1 MRRGGGLADMVD
13 RYEDIADEFILS
25 VMQTVMDL
33 VTAMCKATWAVLKQ
47 VTGHPVAFV
56 PIGCLGWL
64 WWAQGRGAV
73 IVSVV
78 MAMLA
83 LFILSRVAPV
93 RFRSLVTR
101 PSVSWVRGTFV
112 YRWRWRSVALR
123 HGLVGRSAL
132 HESQRGT
139 DVEVA
144 KLLRV
149 KSSPDV
155 DRLLIKLPMGMAPR
169 DVEKVCEGV
178 AHAFRARACRV
189 TSAKPGRVWLEVHR
203 RDALRSVVQ
212 PIAQQE
218 AADLTG
224 VPIGVCEDGDP
235 WRLRLSGTHVLIAGA
250 TGSGKGSV
258 LWSLLHGLG
267 SDISQGLVQVWAM
280 DPKGGMELRP
290 GQRLFRRFEDSSAE
304 AMCAAVED
312 LVTMKDERAKA
323 LAARGLRTHTATFDD
338 PHVLLIIDELAT
350 LTALADR
357 AVTNRFEKAL
367 GLLLTQGRA
376 CGITVVAAVQ
386 DPGKDV
392 VGWRDLFPTRVAMR
406 LDNPI
411 QVDMVLGDGA
421 RDRGARADHISELTP
436 GVAYVRVEG
445 SRELRRVRSAYL
457 DDEAIVN
464 LAQRCG
470 PRAYESSE
478 TPTEEQEVA

>member
-1 MRRGGGLADMVD
+1 MQRDEGLADMVD

-25 VMQTVMDL
+25 VMQTAFDL
-33 VTAMCKATWAVLKQ
+33 VSVVCGAVWATLKQ
-47 VTGHPVAFV
+47 VIGHPVPFV
-56 PIGCLGWL
+56 AIGCLSWF

-73 IVSVV
+73 LVSVV
-78 MAMLA
+78 LA
-83 LFILSRVAPV
+83 AAALLILGRVAPGP
-93 RFRSLVTR
+93 FQKLVTQ
-101 PSVSWVRGTFV
+101 PSRSWVRGTFV
-112 YRWRWRSVALR
+112 YRRRWRSVALR
-123 HGLVGRSAL
+123 HGLVARSA
-132 HESQRGT
+132 HESQREPAAEIAR
-139 DVEVA
+139 V
-144 KLLRV
+144 LRV
-149 KSSPDV
+149 RSSSDV
-155 DRLLIKLPMGMAPR
+155 DRLLIKLPVGMSPV
-169 DVEKVCEGV
+169 DLEKVCDGL
-178 AHAFRARACRV
+178 AHAFRARECRV
-189 TSAKPGRVWLEVHR
+189 RSAKPGRVWLEVHR

-212 PIAQQE
+212 PIKRQE
-218 AADLTG
+218 RADLDG
-224 VPIGVCEDGDP
+224 IPIGACEGGDP
-235 WRLRLSGTHVLIAGA
+235 WCLRLSGTHVLIAGA

-258 LWSLLHGLG
+258 LWSLLYGLG
-267 SDISQGLVQVWAM
+267 SDISQGRVRVWAM

-290 GQRLFRRFEDSSAE
+290 GQGLFCRFEDSSAE

-312 LVTMKDERAKA
+312 LVAMKNERAKA
-323 LAARGLRTHTATFDD
+323 LAARGLRIHTASIDE
-338 PHVLLIIDELAT
+338 PHVVLIIDELAT

-392 VGWRDLFPTRVAMR
+392 VGWRDLFPTRVALR

-457 DDEAIVN
+457 NDEAIVD
-464 LAQRCG
+464 LAETCS
-470 PRAYESSE
+470 PRACESNE
-478 TPTEEQEVA
+478 TLTADKEVA

>member
-1 MRRGGGLADMVD
+1 MVD

-25 VMQTVMDL
+25 VMQMLLDL
-33 VTAMCKATWAVLKQ
+33 VSAMCKAVWAMLKLAIR
-47 VTGHPVAFV
+47 HPALFVA
-56 PIGCLGWL
+56 LGGLSWL
-64 WWAQGRGAV
+64 WWAQGRDAV
-73 IVSVV
+73 IVSAFLAVV
-78 MAMLA
+78 AA
-83 LFILSRVAPV
+83 FILSRIAPTAFG
-93 RFRSLVTR
+93 RLVTR
-101 PSVSWVRGTFV
+101 PSVSWARGTFV
-112 YRWRWRSVALR
+112 YRPKWRSVALR
-123 HGLVGRSAL
+123 HGLVARSVPGP
-132 HESQRGT
+132 STRGS
-139 DVEVA
+139 DVEIA
-144 KLLRV
+144 KLVRV
-149 KSSPDV
+149 RSCAGV
-155 DRLLIKLPMGMAPR
+155 DRLLIKLPVGMAPV
-169 DVEKVCEGV
+169 DLEKVCDGV
-178 AHAFRARACRV
+178 AHAFRARECRV
-189 TSAKPGRVWLEVHR
+189 TSAKPGRAWLEVHH
-203 RDALRSVVQ
+203 RDVLQSVVL

-218 AADLTG
+218 PADLSG
-224 VPIGVCEDGDP
+224 VPIGACEDGDA

-267 SDISQGLVQVWAM
+267 SDINQGRVQVWAM

-290 GQRLFRRFEDSSAE
+290 GQGLFCRFEDSSAE

-312 LVTMKDERAKA
+312 LVTLKDDRAKA
-323 LAARGLRTHTATFDD
+323 LAGRGLRTHVASVNE
-338 PHVLLIIDELAT
+338 PHVVLIVDELAT

-357 AVTNRFEKAL
+357 AVTNRFERAL

-464 LAQRCG
+464 LANACR
-470 PRAYESSE
+470 PRACGSSE
-478 TPTEEQEVA
+478 TPTAGREVA

>member
-1 MRRGGGLADMVD
+1 MVD
-13 RYEDIADEFILS
+13 RYEDIADQFILS
-25 VMQTVMDL
+25 VMQAGVDLISAACKTV
-33 VTAMCKATWAVLKQ
+33 WALLKQ
-47 VTGHPVAFV
+47 VIGHPALFV
-56 PIGCLGWL
+56 PIGCLSWL
-64 WWAQGRGAV
+64 WWAHGRNVV
-73 IVSVV
+73 IVSLALSMV
-78 MAMLA
+78 A
-83 LFILSRVAPV
+83 LFILSRVAPAP
-93 RFRSLVTR
+93 FRRLVTR
-101 PSVSWVRGTFV
+101 PSVSWVRGTLL

-123 HGLVGRSAL
+123 HGLVARS
-132 HESQRGT
+132 HEFQRGS
-139 DVEVA
+139 DAEIA

-149 KSSPDV
+149 KSSADV
-155 DRLLIKLPMGMAPR
+155 DRLLIKLPVGMAPV
-169 DVEKVCEGV
+169 DVEKVCDGV
-178 AHAFRARACRV
+178 AHAFRARECRV

-212 PIAQQE
+212 PVRPQTP
-218 AADLTG
+218 ADLSG
-224 VPIGVCEDGDP
+224 IPIGVGEDGDA

-267 SDISQGLVQVWAM
+267 SDISQGRVQVWAM

-290 GQRLFRRFEDSSAE
+290 GQGLFCRFEDSSAE
-304 AMCAAVED
+304 AMCDAVED
-312 LVTMKDERAKA
+312 LVVMKNERAKA
-323 LAARGLRTHTATFDD
+323 LAALGMRSHTASVDE
-338 PHVLLIIDELAT
+338 PHVVVIIDELAT

-357 AVTNRFEKAL
+357 TVTNRFEKAL

-411 QVDMVLGDGA
+411 QVDMILGDGA

-436 GVAYVRVEG
+436 GVAYVRAEG

-457 DDEAIVN
+457 DDAAILN
-464 LAQRCG
+464 LAERCR
-470 PRAYESSE
+470 PRACESSE
-478 TPTEEQEVA
+478 TPTAEEEVA

>member
-1 MRRGGGLADMVD
+1 MVD
-13 RYEDIADEFILS
+13 RYEDIADELILS
-25 VMQTVMDL
+25 VMQTVIDL
-33 VTAMCKATWAVLKQ
+33 VSGVGRAVWAILKQ
-47 VTGHPVAFV
+47 VIGHPALFV
-56 PIGCLGWL
+56 PIGCLSWL

-73 IVSVV
+73 IVGVGLAVV
-78 MAMLA
+78 A
-83 LFILSRVAPV
+83 LLILRRVAPAPFR
-93 RFRSLVTR
+93 RFVTR

-112 YRWRWRSVALR
+112 YGWRWRSVALR
-123 HGLVGRSAL
+123 HGLVARSA
-132 HESQRGT
+132 HEIRGGS
-139 DVEVA
+139 DAEIA

-149 KSSPDV
+149 RSSAHV
-155 DRLLIKLPMGMAPR
+155 DRLLIKLPVGMAPV
-169 DVEKVCEGV
+169 DVEKVCDGV
-178 AHAFRARACRV
+178 AHAFRAKECRV

-203 RDALRSVVQ
+203 RDALQSVVQ
-212 PIAQQE
+212 PIEQHAW
-218 AADLTG
+218 ADLSAI
-224 VPIGVCEDGDP
+224 PIGACEDGEA

-267 SDISQGLVQVWAM
+267 PDISQGRVQVWAM

-290 GQRLFRRFEDSSAE
+290 GRRLFCRFEDSSPE

-323 LAARGLRTHTATFDD
+323 LAERGLRSHMASVDE
-338 PHVLLIIDELAT
+338 PHVVLIIDELAT

-357 AVTNRFEKAL
+357 AVTNRFERAL

-421 RDRGARADHISELTP
+421 RDRGARADHISEATP

-457 DDEAIVN
+457 DDQAIVK
-464 LAQRCG
+464 LAETFR
-470 PRAYESSE
+470 PRTCAPSE
-478 TPTEEQEVA
+478 TPTAEVEVA